1 MAMQE
6 IISELKMTPDV
17 LGGFFFHRK
26 NGILYKDMPPLY
38 AESGINDMGRQLTKI
53 YAARRLNYP
62 DVRDINLYFTGAAMI
77 SHAIDE
83 QFILVLLC
91 DQSVNSSTLSV
102 SVRLAIEEHNDELT
116 LAVAE
121 QLSDGLTGG
130 AQKLSSQQ
138 ALAGPLKQPLD
149 KIQHLLVDLMGPMAE
164 LIYEESL
171 EKWIASGRIGEDL
184 LPDFIE
190 LIASELPDVK
200 KVKDFKDRCRNLM

>member
-1 MAMQE
+1 MQE
-6 IISELKMTPDV
+6 IISELKMAPDV
-17 LGGFFFHRK
+17 HGGFFFHRK
-26 NGILYKDMPPLY
+26 NGILYKDMPSLY
-38 AESGINDMGRQLTKI
+38 GVSGINEMGRQLTKI
-53 YAARRLNYP
+53 YAARRLNCP
-62 DVRDINLYFTGAAMI
+62 DVRDINLYFTGAAMM

-102 SVRLAIEEHNDELT
+102 SVRLAIEEHADELT

-130 AQKLSSQQ
+130 VQMLSPQQ
-138 ALAGPLKQPLD
+138 TLAGPLKQPLD

-164 LIYEESL
+164 LVYEESL
-171 EKWIASGRIGEDL
+171 EKWIASGRIGVDL
-184 LPDFIE
+184 LPEFIE

-200 KVKDFKDRCRNLM
+200 TAKNFKDRCRNLM